1 MAIVPASVNLE
12 GRRIAVTGATGFIG
26 RALCA
31 ELVRAGAKVTA
42 LLRSRHGQSLMS
54 SQAVK
59 AVVAPLVA
67 GQALNTALSG
77 HDTLIN
83 LAYDIRAGAPANL
96 AAFEA
101 ILSAATQ
108 AGVSQIIHVSS
119 VVVYDDWPGGDA
131 KGQISETS
139 PSHAAGAQG
148 YRAAKIEMERQLQA
162 QAIPTTIL
170 QPTIVYGPGSEQ
182 WTLAQIHAL
191 RNGGIVLPDPC
202 GTCALVHVGDV
213 VQALVRAA
221 ALAQPRTDRFLISGP
236 ETPGWDR
243 LFSEYAR
250 IAGAAPPRKE
260 PVHDL
265 WRRLPAAAASD
276 RPRAPSLAARAGSA
290 LRQIIGRQ
298 RFDRVKSRLLGL
310 SGSSG
315 PIWPDAT
322 QLALYSAS
330 PLINISHARYILGYL
345 PTVTVQHGLDT
356 IVEHLPK
363 KTSH

>member
-31 ELVRAGAKVTA
+31 ELVRSGANVTA

-54 SQAVK
+54 SYAVK

-67 GQALNTALSG
+67 GQALNNALCG

-83 LAYDIRAGAPANL
+83 LAYDIRAGASANL
-96 AAFEA
+96 AAFDA
-101 ILSAATQ
+101 TLSAATQ

-131 KGQISETS
+131 KGHISEAS
-139 PSHAAGAQG
+139 PSHAAGAHG

-162 QAIPTTIL
+162 QAIPATIL
-170 QPTIVYGPGSEQ
+170 QPTIVYGSSSEQ

-191 RNGGIVLPDPC
+191 WNGGIVLPDPC
-202 GTCALVHVGDV
+202 GACALVHVDDV
-213 VQALVRAA
+213 VQALLRAA
-221 ALAQPRTDRFLISGP
+221 ALAQPMTDRFLISGP

-250 IAGAAPPRKE
+250 IAGAAPPRKV
-260 PVHDL
+260 PVNDL
-265 WRRLPAAAASD
+265 WHRLPASPND
-276 RPRAPSLAARAGSA
+276 RPQAPSLAARAGSG
-290 LRQIIGRQ
+290 LRQIMGRQ
-298 RFDRVKSRLLGL
+298 RFDRLKSRLLGL

-315 PIWPDAT
+315 PVWPDAT

-330 PLINISHARYILGYL
+330 PLIDVSHARYILGYIPETTL
-345 PTVTVQHGLDT
+345 KHGLET
-356 IVEHLPK
+356 IVEQLPK
-363 KTSH
+363 KTPH